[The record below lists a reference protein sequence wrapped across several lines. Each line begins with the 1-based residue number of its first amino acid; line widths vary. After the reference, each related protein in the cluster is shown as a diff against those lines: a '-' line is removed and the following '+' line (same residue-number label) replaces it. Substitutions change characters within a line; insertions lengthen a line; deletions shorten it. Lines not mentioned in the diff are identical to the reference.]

1 MKDGGFFVKRG
12 VIFLVIVL
20 FKSNFEDL
28 LKRVVD
34 KYNRF
39 NNNLIFFTF
48 LFSYRLLYYDKFE
61 VKIFLGSDEKFVL

>member
-34 KYNRF
+34 KYNCF
-39 NNNLIFFTF
+39 NNNLIFFMF
-48 LFSYRLLYYDKFE
+48 LFLYRLLYYDKFE